1 METLLPVV
9 FLAPLALALAGCQTN
24 RTDLVSEAFP
34 ADQKAVEKTI
44 REIFD
49 AAQNRELDKL
59 EAFHLRGPKFT
70 KFDDAGEQTRQDD
83 RAAIRAER
91 EQLAGA
97 AEFQASLHNL
107 KVDVFGEVAVA
118 TLEPEFL
125 VRTGEA
131 TFQGKDRSTFV
142 LVKTD
147 QGWKIAH
154 EHHSPFR
161 QNSRTP

>member
-1 METLLPVV
+1 MK
-9 FLAPLALALAGCQTN
+9 APRKPHGN
-24 RTDLVSEAFP
+24 EEAYF
-34 ADQKAVEKTI
+34 QEQERKLIEK
-44 REIFD
+44 
-49 AAQNRELDKL
+49 L
-59 EAFHLRGPKFT
+59 
-70 KFDDAGEQTRQDD
+70 
-83 RAAIRAER
+83 RAER